1 MSTRKL
7 RASCTNGKGKP
18 EPKNGSQRPSKNT
31 VHNPSLVYSY
41 SIRAKVTLSHRPQ
54 HYQFMGA
61 TESWQNRVSDAT
73 VKLIPGTMASP
84 VWYFLHR
91 SSQKEKCFLFNH
103 HGNKH
108 DSRIITVCFF
118 PNPSQFSE
126 KICKSHPPTFPE
138 IPNEAPTNLL
148 RIGSIFF
155 CLVQWGSL
163 PSRHQALVVAMSW
176 ISGFYCSFSIKYFKY
191 LLYIYQ

>member
-118 PNPSQFSE
+118 PIHLSLV
-126 KICKSHPPTFPE
+126 KKSAKVTHPPFPKSLMKPPRIYYE
-138 IPNEAPTNLL
+138 SEAFFFAWSSEVHFLL
-148 RIGSIFF
+148 G
-155 CLVQWGSL
+155 
-163 PSRHQALVVAMSW
+163 
-176 ISGFYCSFSIKYFKY
+176 IKPW
-191 LLYIYQ
+191 